1 MGIGSQRKLKYSI
14 PMLYSS
20 LVALA
25 IISRLGGDSE
35 RRVSAASVIGM
46 HVVVRLFAGMRER
59 VGKPSINLD
68 LPAGASVA
76 DAVTAVA
83 REAKAREANANWC
96 EYAHLMTAINDEYV
110 SMDKKLCDGDEL
122 ALIPPVSGGQCEVP
136 GGVAFSESVEITSK
150 RLDPSQVTARV
161 HNDGN
166 GAVVTFLG
174 VTRDHNLDRR
184 VKYLEYEAYQPMADN
199 MIACLIV
206 EMKQR
211 WDIGLVA
218 VAHRIGR
225 VDVGEP
231 SMVVAVSA
239 EHRRPAFEAIT
250 HFVDRL
256 KQVVPIWKKEY
267 FDGGNV
273 WIGRQP
279 DR

>member
-1 MGIGSQRKLKYSI
+1 
-14 PMLYSS
+14 MLYST

-25 IISRLGGDSE
+25 IISRIGGDSE
-35 RRVSAASVIGM
+35 RRVSAASVIEM
-46 HVVVRLFAGMRER
+46 HVVVRLFAGTRER
-59 VGKPSINLD
+59 VGRPTINLD
-68 LPAGASVA
+68 LPVGASVG

-83 REAKAREANANWC
+83 REANESWC
-96 EYAHLMTAINDEYV
+96 EQAHLMTAINGEYV
-110 SMDKKLCDGDEL
+110 SMDNKLCDGDEL
-122 ALIPPVSGGQCEVP
+122 ALIPPVSGGQCEEP
-136 GGVAFSESVEITSK
+136 RALASSEYVDITSK
-150 RLDPSQVTARV
+150 RLDPSQITARV

-199 MIACLIV
+199 MIACLIM
-206 EMKQR
+206 EMKHR

-239 EHRRPAFEAIT
+239 EHRRPAFEAII

-256 KQVVPIWKKEY
+256 KQIVPIWKKEY
-267 FDGGNV
+267 FDGGTV
-273 WIGRQP
+273 WIGH
-279 DR
+279 